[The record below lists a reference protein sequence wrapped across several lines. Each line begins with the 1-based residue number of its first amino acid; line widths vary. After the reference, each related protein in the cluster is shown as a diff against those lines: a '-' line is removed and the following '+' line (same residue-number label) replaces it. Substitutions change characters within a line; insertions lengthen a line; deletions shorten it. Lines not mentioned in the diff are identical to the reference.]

1 MAGDCGSVCPVAG
14 GFYSARPNIGANGA
28 LVALFAALV
37 PLCLFY
43 GLRYRTIIFSGF
55 LSTGC
60 LLSALG
66 FLGRLLLN
74 SAPTSPGYFLLSLLG
89 TVLGPVFIAVA
100 AFEALPHILN
110 VYGER
115 ISPVRPWVV
124 AITLYAACLVVGL
137 LELIGFCLAVF
148 PPGMD
153 RNSGTSLI
161 AGGLGVQLLTF
172 VGFTAVHAWF
182 RMNLRTRRADIDPKH
197 SALYESTRFRRFL
210 LSTQVAVLLLAGYS
224 TYRIAEMAQGIA
236 GSLFQNQ
243 YATCFLDGLVVW
255 LAALLLLLPHPGY
268 TFRAAWG
275 PTSAF
280 CHRKRPQRRRTP
292 PTSLNPMQDRP
303 EGYKA
308 HARYDPNIRAQIS
321 PTSQRSPRAP
331 EHPANSP
338 GLPSH
343 PKASLKTTS
352 PLPSPTETMQTTGT
366 IENRTSLKA
375 ERKSNVPPKRL
386 VEEDTLW

>member
-1 MAGDCGSVCPVAG
+1 MAGDCGSVCPMAD
-14 GFYSARPNIGANGA
+14 GFYSAKPNIGANGA

-55 LSTGC
+55 LSTGS
-60 LLSALG
+60 LLTALG

-74 SAPTSPGYFLLSLLG
+74 STPTSQGYFLLSLLG
-89 TVLGPVFIAVA
+89 TVLGPVFITGA

-115 ISPVRPWVV
+115 LSPIRPWIV
-124 AITLYAACLVVGL
+124 AIALYTACLVVGL
-137 LELIGFCLAVF
+137 LELIGLCLAAF

-153 RNSGTSLI
+153 RKSGTSLI
-161 AGGLGVQLLTF
+161 AGGLGVQLLAL
-172 VGFTAVHAWF
+172 VGFTAIHAWF
-182 RMNLRTRRADIDPKH
+182 RMGLRTRRADIDPKH
-197 SALYESTRFRRFL
+197 AALYESARFRRFL
-210 LSTQVAVLLLAGYS
+210 LSTQLAVLLLAGYS
-224 TYRIAEMAQGIA
+224 TYRIAEMAQGVA

-243 YATCFLDGLVVW
+243 YVTCVLDGLVVW

-280 CHRKRPQRRRTP
+280 RHRKRLQRRRTP
-292 PTSLNPMQDRP
+292 PTPLNPMQHRP

-321 PTSQRSPRAP
+321 PTSQRSPRASEP
-331 EHPANSP
+331 PASSP

-343 PKASLKTTS
+343 PKASLRTS
-352 PLPSPTETMQTTGT
+352 PMPSPTETMQTTGT